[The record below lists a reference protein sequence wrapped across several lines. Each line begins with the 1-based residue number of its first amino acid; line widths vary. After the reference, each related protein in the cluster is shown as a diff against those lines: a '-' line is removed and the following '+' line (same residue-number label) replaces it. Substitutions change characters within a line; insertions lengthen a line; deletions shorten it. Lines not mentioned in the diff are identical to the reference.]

1 MKEELRDE
9 ESVWAVALEEDTG
22 KIANTRSAT
31 MSIRCGKCQG
41 SMSLLEN

>member
-9 ESVWAVALEEDTG
+9 ESVWAVTLEEDTG
-22 KIANTRSAT
+22 KIANTRSAM
-31 MSIRCGKCQG
+31 MSVWCGKCQG